1 MERPNGPRLLK
12 VIAAG
17 ASAGLVAALG
27 GSVAPAMAAGR
38 PAPVPGPAAAAAT
51 LPSCNIV
58 PSWTVRSVLGQDAQA
73 AVETHPVPGGT
84 TCTYA
89 VGTNSLGVQV
99 TFLQVPW
106 PAFESVEQ
114 DYLKGGALKVYGVGQ
129 PAFAVASPT
138 TTYENLFFYADG
150 YNIGITAEAPLPRIV
165 NLAKAVLARLQ

>member
-12 VIAAG
+12 VITAG

-38 PAPVPGPAAAAAT
+38 PAPPRGSRRHAT

-106 PAFESVEQ
+106 PRLSR
-114 DYLKGGALKVYGVGQ
+114 
-129 PAFAVASPT
+129 SNRT
-138 TTYENLFFYADG
+138 T
-150 YNIGITAEAPLPRIV
+150 
-165 NLAKAVLARLQ
+165 